1 MQSNHIAAK
10 PLDFEN
16 MNTLQDTIQRPKL
29 QPSNDAEA
37 LVVSRNELSLF
48 TSDLDK
54 HTACYAWLFYH
65 NQFHNYWFNTNGRVV
80 NVVPISAFCN
90 NE

>member
-16 MNTLQDTIQRPKL
+16 MNTLQDTTQRPKL

-37 LVVSRNELSLF
+37 LYVSRNELSLF
-48 TSDLDK
+48 TSDLEK
-54 HTACYAWLFYH
+54 HTACYAWLFYRDYRY
-65 NQFHNYWFNTNGRVV
+65 HNYWHHTN
-80 NVVPISAFCN
+80 NVVPADPFLL
-90 NE
+90 